1 MLFFV
6 LVSPDNAPSSRAGIG
21 VGVLVRIYGG
31 VLGVL
36 NYIRLIIIPEP
47 HGPDDIP
54 GIQS

>member
-36 NYIRLIIIPEP
+36 NYIRLIIILEP